1 MAVRSGP
8 AGVYRSAS
16 SGLYTL
22 SFWPWPRLSFL
33 TRPRCPEL
41 PWRDARGAGP
51 SEREASLLLQALSAF
66 CGWWSGARERPEGSG
81 WNQIPGFNQGQC
93 AA

>member
-1 MAVRSGP
+1 MAVQSGA

-22 SFWPWPRLSFL
+22 SFWPWL
-33 TRPRCPEL
+33 EL

-51 SEREASLLLQALSAF
+51 SLLLQPLSAF
-66 CGWWSGARERPEGSG
+66 CGRWSGVRERPEGSG

-93 AA
+93 AP